1 MKLRHQISEGRS
13 TSTIIETIDQVSNA
27 LLYIK
32 EEDDIF
38 NIIEDAIK
46 KLLPNV
52 YFLVS
57 KLQPDDFNFRVI
69 KHYGFD
75 HYLNAITK
83 IVGKDPTSIDFP
95 LTNLSEEQQTS
106 MKSRKL
112 HHFSDGVYSFV
123 NGLVNRTISKA
134 LEKLLGIS
142 EVCAIEII
150 SNHSSTVIQKLRD
163 QSALIESEKRV
174 ELAVE
179 SAGIGMWEFDIQNKT
194 YSCSNRHDQIFGYET
209 MQNAW
214 NKDIFKSHI
223 LPDDLDYV
231 KKAFEE
237 AFNKKSLYFE
247 CRIKDAQG
255 NIKWI
260 SEHGLIQND
269 KQG

>member
-142 EVCAIEII
+142 EVCAMSFCVEKEYYGGII
-150 SNHSSTVIQKLRD
+150 
-163 QSALIESEKRV
+163 
-174 ELAVE
+174 
-179 SAGIGMWEFDIQNKT
+179 F
-194 YSCSNRHDQIFGYET
+194 F
-209 MQNAW
+209 
-214 NKDIFKSHI
+214 
-223 LPDDLDYV
+223 LPSMC
-231 KKAFEE
+231 
-237 AFNKKSLYFE
+237 N
-247 CRIKDAQG
+247 
-255 NIKWI
+255 
-260 SEHGLIQND
+260 
-269 KQG
+269 